1 MLRREIGVT
10 MNKRKITIVGGAGFV
25 GSALARYFSKEFKV
39 RVLDKNPLPKSL
51 EEKVE
56 YQQCDIRSYEKVEQ
70 GLKNTNLVIHAAI
83 VQIPLINEAK
93 RLGYEVNVLGT
104 QNICKI
110 VDKRPSIKGMILAG
124 SWHLFGE
131 RGLEGVIDEGFGF
144 RPDRVEDRARL
155 YAFSKIAQETVV
167 RFYDEISEKIYGI
180 MRMGTVLGKGMPEKT
195 AANLFIT
202 KGLKGEP
209 LTPYKHSMYRPML
222 YVDINDV
229 CGAFGAFAGKILRGE
244 VQKGE
249 GSLAHVVNLC
259 YPEPITILDLAT
271 MIKDAITDH
280 SGNKIIPEIKIVET
294 GQPDLFTAKNKGLIK
309 VNVRKAIE
317 FLGMKKLKSPKESVE
332 RIVES
337 RISKNNPHH
346 ED

>member
-1 MLRREIGVT
+1 
-10 MNKRKITIVGGAGFV
+10 MNKHEITIVGGAGFV

-56 YQQCDIRSYEKVEQ
+56 YQQCDIRSYDKVEQ
-70 GLKNTNLVIHAAI
+70 GLKNTDLVIHAAI

-104 QNICKI
+104 QNICKV
-110 VDKRPSIKGMILAG
+110 VDRTSSIKGMILAG

-180 MRMGTVLGKGMPEKT
+180 IRMGTVLGKGMPEKT

-229 CGAFGAFAGKILRGE
+229 CAAFGAFAGKILRGE
-244 VQKGE
+244 VQKEEGSPAHRE
-249 GSLAHVVNLC
+249 GSLAHIVNLC
-259 YPEPITILDLAT
+259 YPEPVTILDLAA
-271 MIKDAITDH
+271 MIKDAITGY
-280 SGNKIIPEIKIVET
+280 SRNKIIPDIKIVET
-294 GQPDLFTAKNKGLIK
+294 GQPDLFTAENKELIK
-309 VNVRKAIE
+309 VNVGKAIE
-317 FLGMKKLKSPKESVE
+317 FLGMKKLKSPRESVE

-337 RISKNNPHH
+337 RMSKNNSHH